1 MSLLNDYVFDVKKKK
16 TKKFS
21 KDVIFDLKIQEK
33 VRDNK
38 LEAYSQ
44 VCKMIG
50 SINNNFDK
58 SKILKRFL
66 TENCGNNN
74 FKESITLFMKLL
86 LPAASKRVYKLKNRQ
101 ILNHFSKIF
110 LTHYSD
116 MIEFLKNEYIADMI
130 IHFFRLSDKIKP
142 QTTSVLT
149 LVEVDEFLDKLSE
162 ATKDCEKI
170 RLLEEITCRC
180 TLDDLHIIIRLIKI
194 VIILK

>member
-1 MSLLNDYVFDVKKKK
+1 MSLLNDYVIEIKKKK
-16 TKKFS
+16 IKKLS
-21 KDVIFDLKIQEK
+21 QDVIFDLKIQEK

-58 SKILKRFL
+58 SKILKGFL

-110 LTHYSD
+110 LTH
-116 MIEFLKNEYIADMI
+116 
-130 IHFFRLSDKIKP
+130 
-142 QTTSVLT
+142 
-149 LVEVDEFLDKLSE
+149 
-162 ATKDCEKI
+162 
-170 RLLEEITCRC
+170 
-180 TLDDLHIIIRLIKI
+180 
-194 VIILK
+194 